1 MQASA
6 EELVFLKLGGS
17 LITDKTRPL
26 AVRRRVLRRLARE
39 IAVALAAR
47 PGLRLLL
54 GHGSG
59 SFGHVVGK
67 RHSTREGVHGPEGWR
82 GYAETAR
89 AAALLDR
96 LVCDALWEA
105 DIPAL
110 AFPPSAS
117 ALCRDG
123 VLVRLEVR
131 PIAEALRQGLVP
143 LIYGDVALDEVRGGT
158 IVSTEEVFAYLVP
171 HLRPDRILLAGQVAG
186 VYTADPRRDPTAR
199 LLRRLTPAAVH
210 EVESGLGAS
219 HGVDVTG
226 GMWAKVRAMTSL
238 VGEEPTVRIQIF
250 SGERPGNVRRA
261 LLDPQSAL
269 GTVLAAE
276 RPGQG
281 GGDP

>member
-1 MQASA
+1 MQASG

-26 AVRRRVLRRLARE
+26 AVRRRVLLRLARE
-39 IAVALAAR
+39 VAEALAAR

-67 RHSTREGVHGPEGWR
+67 RHRTREGVHGPEGWR

-105 DIPAL
+105 GVPAL
-110 AFPPSAS
+110 ALPPSAS

-123 VLVRLEVR
+123 VLVHLEVQ

-143 LIYGDVALDEVRGGT
+143 LVYGDVALDEVRGGT
-158 IVSTEEVFAYLVP
+158 IVSTEEVFAYLIP
-171 HLRPDRILLAGQVAG
+171 RLRPDRILLAGQVAG
-186 VYTADPRRDPTAR
+186 VYTADPHRDPAAR
-199 LLRRLTPAAVH
+199 LLRRMTPEMVR

-226 GMWAKVRAMTSL
+226 GMWAKVRAMARL
-238 VGEEPTVRIQIF
+238 VEEGPALRVQIF

-261 LLDPQSAL
+261 LLDPRSTV
-269 GTVLAAE
+269 GTVLVAE
-276 RPGQG
+276 
-281 GGDP
+281 